1 MLHACAQLLS
11 CDQLFA
17 TPWIVAHWAPL
28 SMGFSRQ
35 EFWSGFPFLP
45 PGDLPNSGIK
55 PMQPAFAGSS
65 FITEPSEKHPT
76 MCQAWLEAT
85 LHVLAYLFPSTTS
98 LDKYHHYVH
107 FIDDEIKA
115 TGG

>member
-45 PGDLPNSGIK
+45 PGDLPNPGIK
-55 PMQPAFAGSS
+55 PSSPSLAGI
-65 FITEPSEKHPT
+65 FFTTEPPGKPHKVLQKEHNRSYMILIDRSFSNIFYFLVPT
-76 MCQAWLEAT
+76 
-85 LHVLAYLFPSTTS
+85 
-98 LDKYHHYVH
+98 K
-107 FIDDEIKA
+107 
-115 TGG
+115 